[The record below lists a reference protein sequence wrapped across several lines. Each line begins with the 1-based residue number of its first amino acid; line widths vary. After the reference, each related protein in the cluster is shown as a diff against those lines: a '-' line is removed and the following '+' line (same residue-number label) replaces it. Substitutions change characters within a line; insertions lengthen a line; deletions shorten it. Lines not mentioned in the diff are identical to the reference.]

1 MRSGEGRPPLLSL
14 AAAVLALEAV
24 GLCVAVVANIID
36 DAAGRTATAS
46 NAVGFIALEVIVA
59 VGVALIALGVARVQP
74 WTRTPAVLIQLITGI
89 IAIWLIEAHRYDWGV
104 PALVLAIA
112 GLAGLLAPASLRALA
127 RPAPGGEKTAEKSPE
142 RTPEKTPQR
151 QRPPVNRRS

>member
-1 MRSGEGRPPLLSL
+1 MGMRSGEGRPPLLSL

-24 GLCVAVVANIID
+24 GLCVAIVANIID

-46 NAVGFIALEVIVA
+46 NGAGFIALEVIVA
-59 VGVALIALGVARVQP
+59 IGVALIAVGVARVQP
-74 WTRTPAVLIQLITGI
+74 WTRTPAVLIQVITGI
-89 IAIWLIEAHRYDWGV
+89 IAIWLIQAHRYDWGV

-112 GLAGLLAPASLRALA
+112 GLTGLLAPASLRALA
-127 RPAPGGEKTAEKSPE
+127 RPGPAEEETQEKIPEKS
-142 RTPEKTPQR
+142 PQR

>member
-1 MRSGEGRPPLLSL
+1 MGMRSGEGRPPLLSL

-24 GLCVAVVANIID
+24 GLCVAVVANLID

-46 NAVGFIALEVIVA
+46 NAAGFIALEVIVA
-59 VGVALIALGVARVQP
+59 IGVALIAVGVARVQP
-74 WTRTPAVLIQLITGI
+74 WTRTPAVLIQVITGI
-89 IAIWLIEAHRYDWGV
+89 IAIWLIQAHRYDWGV

-127 RPAPGGEKTAEKSPE
+127 RPAPVEEETQEKSPK
-142 RTPEKTPQR
+142 RTPES
-151 QRPPVNRRS
+151 PVNRRS